1 MRDWM
6 FANSE
11 GHALVS
17 SIPLVLFILSAIL
30 SVIALFIRKGGL
42 NLILFLLVLVGTG
55 CIYFA
60 ITTGE
65 AAEKLITLSSH
76 DARELLNAH
85 KRLADKT
92 MLLAII
98 SSGLILLQLIMC
110 WIKAKKLYALLSI
123 VNLALVITCS
133 MLLFQ
138 VMKTGVELVYS
149 HGLGVKHKL
158 EKVP

>member
-1 MRDWM
+1 M

-17 SIPLVLFILSAIL
+17 SLPLVLFILSAIL

-42 NLILFLLVLVGTG
+42 NLILFLLVLLGTG

-60 ITTGE
+60 IVTGE
-65 AAEKLITLSSH
+65 AAEKLITLSSQ
-76 DARELLNAH
+76 DAEELLRAH
-85 KRLADKT
+85 ERLANKT
-92 MLLAII
+92 MLLAIT
-98 SSGLILLQLIMC
+98 SSGLIFLQLLMC
-110 WIKAKKLYALLSI
+110 WLKAKKLYAILSI

-138 VMKTGVELVYS
+138 VMKKGVELVYS
-149 HGLGVKHKL
+149 HGVGVKHKS
-158 EKVP
+158 EKVS